1 MGDKWDAT
9 GEPTA
14 REFIRRHMPPG
25 EERRAALWRMGIEP
39 ELEDYPPAR
48 VDAARV
54 ARDLRRQQAVRRMG
68 VSMVRRVVSA
78 VAGVFRRARS

>member
-1 MGDKWDAT
+1 MSERWDAAM
-9 GEPTA
+9 EPTA

-39 ELEDYPPAR
+39 ELEDYPPVR

-54 ARDLRRQQAVRRMG
+54 ARDLRRQQMVRRMV
-68 VSMVRRVVSA
+68 VSMVRQVVSV
-78 VAGVFRRARS
+78 VAGVFRRARL